1 MHCTCIYIRTHI
13 HTHEQDGKMDGCAI
27 LYKKSRFALVE
38 KHGLYICIY
47 IYTRIHTHEQDGKMD
62 GCAILYKKSRFALVE
77 KHALEFNHVAM
88 SRAKQFKNDKALQC
102 LLKDN
107 VALGKHMCIN
117 IYVNKYIR

>member
-1 MHCTCIYIRTHI
+1 
-13 HTHEQDGKMDGCAI
+13 
-27 LYKKSRFALVE
+27 
-38 KHGLYICIY
+38 
-47 IYTRIHTHEQDGKMD
+47 MD

-107 VALGKHMCIN
+107 VALGELLFMCV
-117 IYVNKYIR
+117 YVCMYVARAGFQSCDYVTCKAI